1 MADDGCSYYR
11 PHHYWST
18 NRSNWPAVLFQYEP
32 DISVRGR
39 TRPGQ
44 LITREGWLVLDLN
57 SKPVKDFRMP
67 FALSSRPEPYLLEA
81 IIRQNYDRDMQVQD
95 LRARMPGVLVNGV
108 DNIRTGTISMAM
120 NRYRMSAGLI
130 SWSAKIGS
138 AAIKDY
144 LDALLPPTCLATNST
159 KGFRNLH
166 PHEVAEM
173 KLINAGC
180 FPNKAR
186 PSNKNLSD
194 ENKLKVFEQVAE
206 KYRQKRKAFDGST
219 QFTSTFYK
227 VQKVRAQREGRL
239 FSDSVEN
246 DSQHSDEEN
255 YHDAG
260 EYENEGDHDEEPDLD
275 MTPDAD
281 HQASITHTV
290 EAIDFRALRPT
301 TYLQI
306 DLISMILEPSRL
318 QFFYMTGATPPPRA
332 SSENYLTQYNR
343 LQSALNNEITKAG
356 VENYNGTLIGLTE
369 FTDKEWTWNGPWCSE
384 AFGTELQRDQVSAK
398 ILEIKQELAA
408 KEISLEVDAAE
419 EGALEP
425 MAAGEMA
432 IEDIESLDFLLP
444 MTNFEGMDRQ
454 A

>member
-1 MADDGCSYYR
+1 
-11 PHHYWST
+11 
-18 NRSNWPAVLFQYEP
+18 
-32 DISVRGR
+32 
-39 TRPGQ
+39 
-44 LITREGWLVLDLN
+44 
-57 SKPVKDFRMP
+57 MP

-81 IIRQNYDRDMQVQD
+81 IMRQNYDRNMQVQD
-95 LRARMPGVLVNGV
+95 LRARMPGTLVNGV
-108 DNIRTGTISMAM
+108 DKIRTGTISMAM
-120 NRYRMSAGLI
+120 NRFRMSAGLI

-138 AAIKDY
+138 DGIKDY

-159 KGFRNLH
+159 QDFRNLH

-186 PSNKNLSD
+186 LDKKDRSD
-194 ENKLKVFEQVAE
+194 EKKLKVFENVAE

-219 QFTSTFYK
+219 EFTSTFYK
-227 VQKVRAQREGRL
+227 VQKVRAQREGRSD
-239 FSDSVEN
+239 SDSVEN

-260 EYENEGDHDEEPDLD
+260 EDEDEGDHEKEPDLD

-281 HQASITHTV
+281 HQASTPNTLGK
-290 EAIDFRALRPT
+290 AIDFRELPPT

-306 DLISMILEPSRL
+306 DLISMMLEPSRL

-332 SSENYLTQYNR
+332 SSENYLSQYNR

-356 VENYNGTLIGLTE
+356 VEDHNGTLIGLTE
-369 FTDKEWTWNGPWCSE
+369 FTDKKWTWNGPWCFE

-408 KEISLEVDAAE
+408 KEISPEVEAAE
-419 EGALEP
+419 EEALEP

-432 IEDIESLDFLLP
+432 IEDIESFLLP
-444 MTNFEGMDRQ
+444 MTNHEGMDRQ